1 MVRRYN
7 PCAAAVGRREL
18 TARCEPPEEWRTR
31 PRHWLQDPRGVL
43 EIASWSDTYGDQSGL
58 CWQVQRAGMGCER
71 LAEFGY
77 HYIAPVLTP
86 AEIAER
92 EAAAYQRGLRNVLG
106 GGDE

>member
-1 MVRRYN
+1 MSSS
-7 PCAAAVGRREL
+7 PQ
-18 TARCEPPEEWRTR
+18 RCEPPEEWRTR

-77 HYIAPVLTP
+77 HYIATVLTP

>member
-1 MVRRYN
+1 M
-7 PCAAAVGRREL
+7 